1 MAMNNTLS
9 SLCAI
14 PGDAA
19 GWLRG
24 RVSALRRFAGADHP
38 YVYLSGSALSLAALL
53 VYLCSRRYGFFL
65 SRTALAWGALAL
77 CVLFC
82 LVSLAALVSKLR
94 LKRRYRSQSRFCA
107 PAARRAA
114 RYASYVVWA
123 VAALVAADRLH
134 VLSQVVR
141 EVTAMDSNP
150 SPFFQAMVYMFY
162 NSRTLFLRGLW
173 TTLRLAFFGTI
184 FGFLLAVGL
193 VFLRIQTPNK
203 RDRDHMKF
211 VKILCSRFAAL
222 YATVI
227 RGTPMM
233 LQAFII
239 YYAGFSLFTAHT
251 DLSVTEI
258 NNVWS
263 FFIAGL
269 TTVSLN
275 SAAYLSE
282 VLRGGVES
290 IDAGQTEAAR
300 SLGMSPW
307 MTMMKVVFPQAL
319 KNSIPA
325 IGNEM
330 IINIKDSSVLNCIGV
345 VELMYAATSVAGIY
359 YKNLPNYVS
368 AAIIYLI
375 MTCCISAL
383 LNYLSARLS
392 LNTYRGVPSSN

>member
-94 LKRRYRSQSRFCA
+94 LKRRYRSQSHFCA

-123 VAALVAADRLH
+123 VAALVTADRLH

-141 EVTAMDSNP
+141 EVTVMDSNP

-162 NSRTLFLRGLW
+162 NSRALFLRGLW

-203 RDRDHMKF
+203 RDRDHVKF

>member
-123 VAALVAADRLH
+123 VAALVTADRLH

-141 EVTAMDSNP
+141 EVTVMDSNP

-162 NSRTLFLRGLW
+162 NSRALFLRGLW

-203 RDRDHMKF
+203 RDRDHVKF

-330 IINIKDSSVLNCIGV
+330 IINIKDSSVLNFIGL